1 MVVLTIDDD
10 LGVLEYYRAAL
21 TSPGVRFEFT
31 SDPIRGLELVR
42 ELAPELVFLDL
53 RLPQMGGME
62 VLRRIRGQDRRAQ
75 VVVISGDQSVESA
88 VEAIQEGA
96 ANYICKP
103 VSPEKLRS
111 IVEEVKEIFE
121 QRARSV
127 RLEKELVQHFNL
139 EGIIGRSPRM
149 LEVFELMRRVAP
161 HFRTALVLGETG
173 TGKEL
178 VARALH
184 KMSPR
189 RDRPFAVC
197 NCAAVVETL
206 FESELFGH
214 RKGAFTGAHE
224 DRKGLFE
231 SADGGVVFL
240 DEVGELGSGVQSKL
254 LRVLQNQEIQR
265 VGSTQPMHID
275 VLLVAATSRD
285 LAEDVRKGRFRP
297 DLFFRLNMIEI
308 KVPPLRERP
317 EDIPL
322 LWRYFLDK
330 YNQHYGK
337 EIHGISQRAQ
347 DMLLNYRWPGN
358 VRELDNVMGRACML
372 AQASFLDLGDFS
384 VIAARIVKDA
394 GTSPSSLEDAERIA
408 LVRALEEN
416 PNKTQA
422 ARILGVSRPRLYRL
436 MEKHGLKEKEQKVD
450 QESITES

>member
-127 RLEKELVQHFNL
+127 RLEKELVQHFNF
-139 EGIIGRSPRM
+139 ESIIGRSPPM

-173 TGKEL
+173 TGKE
-178 VARALH
+178 
-184 KMSPR
+184 
-189 RDRPFAVC
+189 
-197 NCAAVVETL
+197 
-206 FESELFGH
+206 
-214 RKGAFTGAHE
+214 
-224 DRKGLFE
+224 
-231 SADGGVVFL
+231 
-240 DEVGELGSGVQSKL
+240 
-254 LRVLQNQEIQR
+254 
-265 VGSTQPMHID
+265 
-275 VLLVAATSRD
+275 
-285 LAEDVRKGRFRP
+285 
-297 DLFFRLNMIEI
+297 
-308 KVPPLRERP
+308 
-317 EDIPL
+317 
-322 LWRYFLDK
+322 
-330 YNQHYGK
+330 
-337 EIHGISQRAQ
+337 
-347 DMLLNYRWPGN
+347 
-358 VRELDNVMGRACML
+358 
-372 AQASFLDLGDFS
+372 
-384 VIAARIVKDA
+384 
-394 GTSPSSLEDAERIA
+394 
-408 LVRALEEN
+408 
-416 PNKTQA
+416 
-422 ARILGVSRPRLYRL
+422 
-436 MEKHGLKEKEQKVD
+436 
-450 QESITES
+450 